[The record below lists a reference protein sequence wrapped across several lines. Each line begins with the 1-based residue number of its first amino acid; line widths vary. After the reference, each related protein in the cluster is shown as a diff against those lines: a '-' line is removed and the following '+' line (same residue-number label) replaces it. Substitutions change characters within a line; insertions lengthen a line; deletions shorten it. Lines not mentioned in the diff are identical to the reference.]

1 MLAKISGRVM
11 EEKMAKKE
19 QSRERP
25 KQKGSTLDVAGQT
38 LIRDI
43 SFCGVPENGSNASM
57 VDVKD
62 GKIIRIRPMHY
73 DWKYDPKDMNPW
85 KMESRGKVFE
95 PSMKTLLP
103 PYSIAYKNRVYSPAR
118 ILHPMMRVDFD
129 PNGNR
134 NPQNRGISK
143 YKRISWDQALDI
155 IAGEMNRIKAKYGPT
170 ALLYESDQH
179 GENKVVQACHGA
191 GRRLLRLWGG
201 FTQQNRQP
209 DSWEGWWWGSKHFW
223 GCEPVGQ
230 GKQSNLLYDIS
241 KNAEL
246 LLFWGCDQETTPWGW
261 GGQLPSRLSY
271 WWTELGIKQIYVC
284 PDLNYAAAVHA
295 DRWIPILPNTDAAM
309 YLAITY
315 HWFKNGTYDKEYLK
329 THAVGVEKYEAY
341 VMGNEDGV
349 PKTPEWAAPITGV
362 SSRVIKA
369 LAEEWASKRTTVVI
383 GNGGPGIRGPYAT
396 EAARL
401 QNICL
406 AMQGLGK
413 PGVNQSKMI
422 EWGLFDKPD
431 QYAQP
436 RSLRVPNLRMAY
448 RGGHPDETNHPSFIP
463 KTYIPKAILEGQC
476 DWYGVECETAPREDQ
491 FVHYKYPADGCAKIH
506 MVWTDSPSWVTS
518 WNCGND
524 YIQAMRHPD
533 IEFMFAQHIWLENEC
548 LLADIILPVNTK
560 LEEDDIA
567 LDIFSGQ
574 YNLLY
579 PEHKCVEPLGESYSD
594 YEIVCKL
601 AERLGLLGEYTEG
614 KSIPDW
620 IKYGWEISRCADLI
634 SWEELNEK
642 GYYIVPTADNWED
655 VPAGFYEFY
664 KDPDKHPLSTPTGKL
679 EFEATGLLKHFPDDL
694 ERPPVPKWIAKGIS
708 HEETIGT
715 ERSKKYPL
723 LVCSNHP
730 RWGVHSEHKDM
741 IWLREIETCNV
752 RGPDGYQYQPG
763 WLHPSEAEKRGIK
776 NGDIISIYNDRGTL
790 LAGAYIT
797 ERIMPGVVYI
807 DHGAKWDPIALG
819 EIDRGGAINTIVPR
833 NTTSKNAV
841 GHAVSG
847 FLAQVEKTDM
857 EALRRKYPEAF
868 ERPFHPHAG
877 PGLEGWIEGGK

>member
-1 MLAKISGRVM
+1 MVEKGEGSMVNVG
-11 EEKMAKKE
+11 EE
-19 QSRERP
+19 
-25 KQKGSTLDVAGQT
+25 T

-73 DWKYDPKDMNPW
+73 DWKYDPKKDMNPW
-85 KMESRGKVFE
+85 KMEVRGKTFE
-95 PSMKTLLP
+95 PSMKTLIP
-103 PYSIAYKNRVYSPAR
+103 PYSIAYKKRVYSPAR
-118 ILHPMMRVDFD
+118 IRYPLMRVDFD

-134 NPQNRGISK
+134 NPQNRGVSK

-155 IAGEMNRIKAKYGPT
+155 ITNEMNRIKEKYGPT
-170 ALLYESDQH
+170 AVLYQSDQH
-179 GENKVVQACHGA
+179 GENKVVQADHGA
-191 GRRLLRLWGG
+191 GRKLLRLWGG

-230 GKQSNLLYDIS
+230 GMQSNLLYDIS
-241 KNAEL
+241 KNTEL

-295 DRWIPILPNTDAAM
+295 DRWVPVLPNTDAAL

-315 HWFKNGTYDKEYLK
+315 HWFKKGTYDKEYLK
-329 THAVGVEKYEAY
+329 THAVGVENYKAY
-341 VMGNEDGV
+341 VMGEEDGV
-349 PKTPEWAAPITGV
+349 PKSPEWAAPITGV
-362 SSRVIKA
+362 PSRVIKT

-396 EAARL
+396 EPARL
-401 QNICL
+401 QCICL

-413 PGVNQSKMI
+413 PGANQSKMI

-436 RSLRVPNLRMAY
+436 KSLRVPYLRTAY
-448 RGGHPDETNHPSFIP
+448 TGGHPDETNHPSFIP
-463 KTYIPKAILEGQC
+463 KTYIPKAILEGKC
-476 DWYGVECETAPREDQ
+476 DWWGVECETADRTDQ
-491 FVHYKYPADGCAKIH
+491 FVHYKYPADGCSNVH
-506 MVWTDSPSWVTS
+506 MVWTDSPSWITC
-518 WNCGND
+518 WNMGND
-524 YIQAMRHPD
+524 YIRAMRHPD
-533 IEFMFAQHIWLENEC
+533 IEFMFAQHPWLENDC
-548 LLADIILPVNTK
+548 LMADIILPVNTK

-567 LDIFSGQ
+567 CDIFSGQ
-574 YNLLY
+574 YNLLF
-579 PEHKCVEPLGESYSD
+579 PEHKCIEPIGESYSD
-594 YEIVCKL
+594 YEIVCKI
-601 AERLGLLGEYTEG
+601 AERLGLLEKYTGG
-614 KSIPDW
+614 KSIPEL
-620 IKYGWEISRCADLI
+620 IKYGWETSRCEDLI

-642 GYYIVPTADNWED
+642 GYYVVPTADGWED
-655 VPAGFYEFY
+655 IPAGFYNFY
-664 KDPDKHPLSTPTGKL
+664 KDPEKYPLSTPTGKL
-679 EFEATGLLKHFPDDL
+679 EFEATGLLEHFPSDL

-730 RWGVHSEHKDM
+730 RWGVHSQHDDM
-741 IWLREIETCNV
+741 SWLREIETCKV
-752 RGPDGYQYQPG
+752 KGPDGYQYHPV

-776 NGDIISIYNDRGTL
+776 QGDIVSIYNERGTVL
-790 LAGAYIT
+790 GGAYIT
-797 ERIMPGVVYI
+797 ERIMPGVVYT
-807 DHGAKWDPIALG
+807 DHGAKWDPIVPG

-847 FLAQVEKTDM
+847 FLVEVERTDM
-857 EALRRKYPEAF
+857 EDLKLKYPEAF
-868 ERPFHPHAG
+868 KRPFHPTTG
-877 PGLEGWIEGGK
+877 PIMESFLYKGQ

>member
-1 MLAKISGRVM
+1 MAEDRTKTGTSG
-11 EEKMAKKE
+11 
-19 QSRERP
+19 ER
-25 KQKGSTLDVAGQT
+25 TLV
-38 LIRDI
+38 RDI

-62 GKIIRIRPMHY
+62 GRIIRIRPMHY
-73 DWKYDPKDMNPW
+73 DWKYDPQKDMNPW
-85 KMESRGKVFE
+85 KFEVRGRTFE
-95 PSMKTLLP
+95 PSMKTLIP
-103 PYSIAYKNRVYSPAR
+103 PYSIAYKKRVYSPAR
-118 ILHPMMRVDFD
+118 VRYPMMRVDFD
-129 PNGNR
+129 PNGER
-134 NPQNRGISK
+134 NPQNRGVSK
-143 YKRISWDQALDI
+143 YKRISWDEALDV
-155 IAGEMNRIKAKYGPT
+155 IANEMNRIKEKYGPT
-170 ALLYESDQH
+170 ALLYQSDQH

-191 GRRLLRLWGG
+191 GRKLLRLWGG

-230 GKQSNLLYDIS
+230 GQQSNLLYDMS

-261 GGQLPSRLSY
+261 QGQLPSRLSY

-295 DRWIPILPNTDAAM
+295 DRWIPVLPNTDAAL
-309 YLAITY
+309 YLAVTY
-315 HWFKNGTYDKEYLK
+315 QWFKNGTYDKEYLE
-329 THAVGVEKYEAY
+329 THAVGVEDYKAY
-341 VMGNEDGV
+341 VVGDEDGE

-362 SSRVIKA
+362 PARVIKA
-369 LAEEWASKRTTVVI
+369 LAKEWASKRTTVVI

-413 PGVNQSKMI
+413 PGVNQAKMI

-436 RSLRVPNLRMAY
+436 MPLRVPYLRKAY
-448 RGGHPDETNHPSFIP
+448 TGGHPDETNHPSFVP
-463 KTYIPKAILEGQC
+463 KTFVPKAILEGEC
-476 DWYGVECETAPREDQ
+476 DWWGCESECADRKDQ
-491 FVHYKYPADGCAKIH
+491 FVHYKYPADGCSKIH
-506 MVWTDSPSWVTS
+506 MVWTDSPSWITC
-518 WNCGND
+518 WNAGND
-524 YIQAMRHPD
+524 YVRAMQHTD
-533 IEFMFAQHIWLENEC
+533 IEFMFCQHPWLENDA

-567 LDIFSGQ
+567 GDIFSGQ
-574 YNLLY
+574 YNLLF
-579 PEHKCVEPLGESYSD
+579 PEHKCIEPLGESFSD
-594 YEIVCKL
+594 YEIVVKL
-601 AERLGLLGEYTEG
+601 SERLGLHDEYTGG
-614 KSIPDW
+614 KTIPDL
-620 IKYGWEISRCADLI
+620 IKYGYETSRCADLI

-642 GYYIVPTADNWED
+642 GYLVIPTANGWED
-655 VPAGFYEFY
+655 IPAGFYNFY
-664 KDPDKHPLSTPTGKL
+664 KEPEKYPLTTPTGKL
-679 EFEATGLLKHFPDDL
+679 EFLATGLAENFPDDL

-730 RWGVHSEHKDM
+730 RWSVHSQHED
-741 IWLREIETCNV
+741 ITWLREIETCKIK
-752 RGPDGYQYQPG
+752 GPDGYQYHPV
-763 WLHPSEAEKRGIK
+763 WLHPSTAVSRGIK
-776 NGDIISIYNDRGTL
+776 HHDIVSIFNERGTV
-790 LAGAYIT
+790 LAAAYVT

-807 DHGAKWDPIALG
+807 DHGAKWDPIEPG
-819 EIDRGGAINTIVPR
+819 VIDRGGVINTIVPR

-847 FLAQVEKTDM
+847 FLVDIEKTDLD
-857 EALRRKYPEAF
+857 ALKRKYPGAF
-868 ERPFHPHAG
+868 ERPFHPCAG
-877 PGLEGWIEGGK
+877 PGLEACIMGGE

>member
-1 MLAKISGRVM
+1 MV
-11 EEKMAKKE
+11 EKE
-19 QSRERP
+19 QSKNRP
-25 KQKGSTLDVAGQT
+25 KEKGSRVDVAGQT

-118 ILHPMMRVDFD
+118 ILYPMMRVDFD

-143 YKRISWDQALDI
+143 YKRISWDQALDT
-155 IAGEMNRIKAKYGPT
+155 IASEMNRIKKKYGPT

-241 KNAEL
+241 KNVEL

-261 GGQLPSRLSY
+261 QGQLPSRLSY

-295 DRWIPILPNTDAAM
+295 NRWIPILPNTDAAM

-341 VMGNEDGV
+341 VMGEEDGV

-362 SSRVIKA
+362 PSRIIKA

-413 PGVNQSKMI
+413 PGVNQAKMI

-436 RSLRVPNLRMAY
+436 KSLRVPNLRKAY

-476 DWYGVECETAPREDQ
+476 DWYGVESETAPRENQ
-491 FVHYKYPADGCAKIH
+491 FVHYKYPADGCSKLH
-506 MVWTDSPSWVTS
+506 MVWTDSPSWITS

-524 YIQAMRHPD
+524 YIRAMRHPD

-567 LDIFSGQ
+567 VDIFSGQ
-574 YNLLY
+574 YNLLF

-601 AERLGLLGEYTEG
+601 AERLGLLEEYTEG
-614 KSIPDW
+614 KSIPEW

-634 SWEELNEK
+634 SWEELNKK
-642 GYYIVPTADNWED
+642 GYYVVPTADNWEN

-664 KDPDKHPLSTPTGKL
+664 KDPEKHPLSTPTGKL
-679 EFEATGLLKHFPDDL
+679 EFESTGLRKHFPDDL
-694 ERPPVPKWIAKGIS
+694 ERPAVPKWIAKGIS

-730 RWGVHSEHKDM
+730 RWGVHSEHQDM
-741 IWLREIETCNV
+741 IWLREIETCKV
-752 RGPDGYQYQPG
+752 KGPDGYQYQPG
-763 WLHPSEAEKRGIK
+763 WLHPSEAERRGIK
-776 NGDIISIYNDRGTL
+776 SGDVISIYNDRGTL

-807 DHGAKWDPIALG
+807 DHGAKWDPIAPG

-847 FLAQVEKTDM
+847 FLAQVEKTNM
-857 EALRRKYPEAF
+857 QALRRKYPEAF

-877 PGLEGWIEGGK
+877 PGLEGWIEGGR

>member
-1 MLAKISGRVM
+1 M
-11 EEKMAKKE
+11 
-19 QSRERP
+19 
-25 KQKGSTLDVAGQT
+25 
-38 LIRDI
+38 RDI

-85 KMESRGKVFE
+85 KMESRGKIFE

-118 ILHPMMRVDFD
+118 ILYPMMRVDFD

-155 IAGEMNRIKAKYGPT
+155 IASEMNRIKEKYGPT

-261 GGQLPSRLSY
+261 QGQLPSRLSY

-341 VMGNEDGV
+341 VMGEEDGV

-362 SSRVIKA
+362 PSRVIKA

-413 PGVNQSKMI
+413 PGVNQAKMI

-436 RSLRVPNLRMAY
+436 RSLRVPNLRKAY

-476 DWYGVECETAPREDQ
+476 DWYGVESETAPRENQ
-491 FVHYKYPADGCAKIH
+491 FVHYKYPADGCSKIH
-506 MVWTDSPSWVTS
+506 MVWTDSPSWITS

-524 YIQAMRHPD
+524 YIRAMRHPD

-567 LDIFSGQ
+567 VDIFSGQ
-574 YNLLY
+574 YNLLF
-579 PEHKCVEPLGESYSD
+579 PEHKCIEPLGESYSD

-601 AERLGLLGEYTEG
+601 AERLGLLEEYTEG

-642 GYYIVPTADNWED
+642 GYYVVPTADNWED

-664 KDPDKHPLSTPTGKL
+664 KDPEKHPLSTPTGKL

-730 RWGVHSEHKDM
+730 RWGVHSEHTDM
-741 IWLREIETCNV
+741 IWLREIETCKV
-752 RGPDGYQYQPG
+752 KGPDGYQYQPG

-776 NGDIISIYNDRGTL
+776 NGDVISIYNDRGTV
-790 LAGAYIT
+790 LAGASIT

-868 ERPFHPHAG
+868 DRPFHPYAG
-877 PGLEGWIEGGK
+877 PSLEAWVEGGK

>member
-1 MLAKISGRVM
+1 
-11 EEKMAKKE
+11 
-19 QSRERP
+19 
-25 KQKGSTLDVAGQT
+25 
-38 LIRDI
+38 
-43 SFCGVPENGSNASM
+43 
-57 VDVKD
+57 
-62 GKIIRIRPMHY
+62 
-73 DWKYDPKDMNPW
+73 
-85 KMESRGKVFE
+85 
-95 PSMKTLLP
+95 
-103 PYSIAYKNRVYSPAR
+103 
-118 ILHPMMRVDFD
+118 MMRVDFD

-155 IAGEMNRIKAKYGPT
+155 IASEMNRIKEKYGPT

-261 GGQLPSRLSY
+261 QGQLPSRLSY

-341 VMGNEDGV
+341 VMGEEDGV

-362 SSRVIKA
+362 PSRVIKA

-413 PGVNQSKMI
+413 PGVNQAKMI

-436 RSLRVPNLRMAY
+436 KPLRVPNLRKAY

-463 KTYIPKAILEGQC
+463 KTYIPKAILDGQC
-476 DWYGVECETAPREDQ
+476 DWYGCESETAPREDQ
-491 FVHYKYPADGCAKIH
+491 FVHYKYPAEGCSKIH
-506 MVWTDSPSWVTS
+506 MVWTDSPSWITS

-524 YIQAMRHPD
+524 YIRAMRHPD

-567 LDIFSGQ
+567 VDIFSGQ
-574 YNLLY
+574 YNLLF
-579 PEHKCVEPLGESYSD
+579 PEHKCVDPLGESYSD
-594 YEIVCKL
+594 YEIVCKI
-601 AERLGLLGEYTEG
+601 AERLGLLEEYTEG

-642 GYYIVPTADNWED
+642 GYYVVPTADNWED

-664 KDPDKHPLSTPTGKL
+664 KDPEKHPLSTPTGKL
-679 EFEATGLLKHFPDDL
+679 EFEATGLRKHFPDDL
-694 ERPPVPKWIAKGIS
+694 ERPPVPKWVAKGIS

-741 IWLREIETCNV
+741 IWLREIETCEV

-763 WLHPSEAEKRGIK
+763 WLHPSEAEKRDIK
-776 NGDIISIYNDRGTL
+776 NGDVISIYNDRGTV

-807 DHGAKWDPIALG
+807 DHGAKWDPIAPG

-868 ERPFHPHAG
+868 ERPFHPYAG

>member
-1 MLAKISGRVM
+1 MV
-11 EEKMAKKE
+11 EKE
-19 QSRERP
+19 QSKNPP
-25 KQKGSTLDVAGQT
+25 KEKGSMLNVAGQT

-85 KMESRGKVFE
+85 KIESRGKIFE

-155 IAGEMNRIKAKYGPT
+155 IASEMNRIKKKYGPT

-261 GGQLPSRLSY
+261 QGQLPSRLSY

-295 DRWIPILPNTDAAM
+295 NRWISILPNTDAAM

-341 VMGNEDGV
+341 VMGEEDGV

-362 SSRVIKA
+362 PSRVIKA

-406 AMQGLGK
+406 AMQGLGR

-436 RSLRVPNLRMAY
+436 RSLRVPNLRKAY

-476 DWYGVECETAPREDQ
+476 DWYGCESETAPRENQ
-491 FVHYKYPADGCAKIH
+491 FVHYKYPADGCSKIH
-506 MVWTDSPSWVTS
+506 MVWTDSPSWITS

-524 YIQAMRHPD
+524 YIRAMRHPD

-567 LDIFSGQ
+567 VDIFSGQ
-574 YNLLY
+574 YNLLF
-579 PEHKCVEPLGESYSD
+579 PEHKCIEPLGESYSD

-601 AERLGLLGEYTEG
+601 AERLGLLEEYTEG

-642 GYYIVPTADNWED
+642 GYYVVPTADNWED

-664 KDPDKHPLSTPTGKL
+664 KDPEKHPLSTPTGKL

-730 RWGVHSEHKDM
+730 RWGVHSEHTDM
-741 IWLREIETCNV
+741 IWLREIETCKV
-752 RGPDGYQYQPG
+752 KGPDGYQYQPG

-776 NGDIISIYNDRGTL
+776 NGDVISIYNDRGTV
-790 LAGAYIT
+790 LAGVCIT

>member
-1 MLAKISGRVM
+1 
-11 EEKMAKKE
+11 MAKKE
-19 QSRERP
+19 QSGKRP

-143 YKRISWDQALDI
+143 YKHISWDQALDI
-155 IAGEMNRIKAKYGPT
+155 IASEMDRIKAKYGPT

-261 GGQLPSRLSY
+261 QGQLPSRLSY

-341 VMGNEDGV
+341 VMGSEDGV

-396 EAARL
+396 EPARL

-413 PGVNQSKMI
+413 PGVNQAKMI

-436 RSLRVPNLRMAY
+436 RSLRVPNLRKAY

-476 DWYGVECETAPREDQ
+476 DWYGVESETAPRENQ
-491 FVHYKYPADGCAKIH
+491 FVHYKYPADGCSKIH
-506 MVWTDSPSWVTS
+506 MVWTDSPSWITS

-524 YIQAMRHPD
+524 YIRAMRHPD

-567 LDIFSGQ
+567 VDIFSGQ
-574 YNLLY
+574 YNLLF

-601 AERLGLLGEYTEG
+601 AERLGLLEEYTEG

-634 SWEELNEK
+634 SWEELNKK
-642 GYYIVPTADNWED
+642 GYYVVPTADNWED

-664 KDPDKHPLSTPTGKL
+664 KDPEKHPLSTPTGKL
-679 EFEATGLLKHFPDDL
+679 EFEATGLTKHFPDDL

-741 IWLREIETCNV
+741 IWLREIETCKV
-752 RGPDGYQYQPG
+752 KGPDGYQYQPG
-763 WLHPSEAEKRGIK
+763 WLHPSEAGKRGIK
-776 NGDIISIYNDRGTL
+776 NGDVISIYNDRGTV

-807 DHGAKWDPIALG
+807 DHGAKWDSIALE

>member
-1 MLAKISGRVM
+1 MT
-11 EEKMAKKE
+11 KKE
-19 QSRERP
+19 QSRKRP
-25 KQKGSTLDVAGQT
+25 KQKGRTLDVAGQT

-155 IAGEMNRIKAKYGPT
+155 IASEMNRIKKKYGPT

-241 KNAEL
+241 KNVEL

-261 GGQLPSRLSY
+261 QGQLPSRLSY

-341 VMGNEDGV
+341 VMGEEDGV

-362 SSRVIKA
+362 PSRVIKA

-413 PGVNQSKMI
+413 PGVNQAKMI

-436 RSLRVPNLRMAY
+436 RSLRVPNLRKAY

-476 DWYGVECETAPREDQ
+476 DWYGVESETAPRENQ
-491 FVHYKYPADGCAKIH
+491 FVHYKYPADGCSKIH
-506 MVWTDSPSWVTS
+506 MVWTDSPSWITS

-524 YIQAMRHPD
+524 YIRAMRHPD

-601 AERLGLLGEYTEG
+601 AERLGLLEEYTEG

-642 GYYIVPTADNWED
+642 GYYVVPTADNWED

-664 KDPDKHPLSTPTGKL
+664 KDPEKHPLSTPTGKL
-679 EFEATGLLKHFPDDL
+679 EFEATGLPKHFPDDL

-776 NGDIISIYNDRGTL
+776 NGDVISIYNDRGTV

-819 EIDRGGAINTIVPR
+819 ETDRGGAINTIVPR

-857 EALRRKYPEAF
+857 EALKHKYPEAF
-868 ERPFHPHAG
+868 ERPFHPYAG
-877 PGLEGWIEGGK
+877 PGLEAWVEGGK